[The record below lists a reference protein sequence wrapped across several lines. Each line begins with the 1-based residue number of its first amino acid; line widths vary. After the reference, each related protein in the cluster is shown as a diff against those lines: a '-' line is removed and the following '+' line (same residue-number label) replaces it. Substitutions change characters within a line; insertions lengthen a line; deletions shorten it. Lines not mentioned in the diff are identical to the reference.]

1 MGRSSRGINSNAV
14 ASVPT
19 SNNFWPS
26 EVPWY
31 RTGGNA
37 ARSCIW
43 GQLVKGMRA
52 QRSALSANA
61 KGYSAFLVSDPLVAS
76 MPTYATQ
83 DPGADWFLV
92 YF

>member
-1 MGRSSRGINSNAV
+1 MGCSSRGINSDAA

-19 SNNFWPS
+19 SNSIWPS

-43 GQLVKGMRA
+43 RQLVKGMRA

-61 KGYSAFLVSDPLVAS
+61 EGYSAFLVSDPSAAS
-76 MPTYATQ
+76 MPIYATQ
-83 DPGADWFLV
+83 DPGADWFSV